1 MKHWNKCHQPPTCTK
16 VMPAVVHPT
25 KCNVTQKTC
34 EYIVPEVHPTHTTH
48 VTNHVYKHV
57 HSFPHTD
64 SFEQT
69 ISNQQFVANGPGPQV
84 AGAMMP
90 PRPPMGGYGPQAM
103 GPMAGANMAPNMG
116 PMGFGPQAG
125 ANMAPNMGP
134 TAGANMG
141 PMGFGPQAGANMAP
155 NMGPMSKGKGYGDCG
170 CNYR

>member
-1 MKHWNKCHQPPTCTK
+1 MKKWNKCHQPPTCTK

-64 SFEQT
+64 SFKQT
-69 ISNQQFVANGPGPQV
+69 ISSQQFVGHGPGPQV

-103 GPMAGANMAPNMG
+103 GPMAGANMGPMGFGPQAGANMGPNMG

-134 TAGANMG
+134 TAGAYMG
-141 PMGFGPQAGANMAP
+141 PMGKDNGG
-155 NMGPMSKGKGYGDCG
+155 CG
-170 CNYR
+170 CTYR